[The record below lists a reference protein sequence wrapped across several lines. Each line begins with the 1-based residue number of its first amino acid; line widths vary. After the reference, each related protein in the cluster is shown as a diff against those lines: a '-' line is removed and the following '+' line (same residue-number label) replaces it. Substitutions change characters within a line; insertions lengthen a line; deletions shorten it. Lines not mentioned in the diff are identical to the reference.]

1 MKTTLKIILSGLGW
15 ITIAGVMLFSLA
27 LVTEPVGDVVFSI
40 SFGNQYWKAGDIK
53 VHIGMHTESMAVYKA
68 KNKPFLLIGPVMFK
82 EDGKDFFF
90 VNKTQVIRSSTEKSG
105 EAWVRIFNLLFIMD
119 DLTDYWRQI
128 RAPLWDDVKSDPEGS
143 ISYDRNT
150 QKYCYRFHIYSSKTL
165 VRFEIPAVL
174 FSKDMENAPN
184 ITLENFKINKG
195 K

>member
-1 MKTTLKIILSGLGW
+1 MKTILKFIIFGLCGL
-15 ITIAGVMLFSLA
+15 IVAGGILFSLA
-27 LVTEPVGDVVFSI
+27 LVSEPIGNVVFSI
-40 SFGNQYWKAGDIK
+40 CFGNIYKKAAKTD
-53 VHIGMHTESMAVYKA
+53 VHIGNRTENMAVYKA
-68 KNKPFLLIGPVMFK
+68 KKKPFLLIGPVMF
-82 EDGKDFFF
+82 EDDEKDFFF

>member
-1 MKTTLKIILSGLGW
+1 MNKTLKIIENVLCCIIVPGCFVL
-15 ITIAGVMLFSLA
+15 SLA
-27 LVTEPVGDVVFSI
+27 LLFEPIGNVVFSI
-40 SFGNQYWKAGDIK
+40 CFGNIYKKAAKTD
-53 VHIGMHTESMAVYKA
+53 VHIGNRTENMAVYKA
-68 KNKPFLLIGPVMFK
+68 KRKPFLLIGPVMF
-82 EDGKDFFF
+82 EDDEKDFFF
-90 VNKTQVIRSSTEKSG
+90 VNKTQVIRTSADKSG

-184 ITLENFKINKG
+184 ITLENFKINK
-195 K
+195 KK